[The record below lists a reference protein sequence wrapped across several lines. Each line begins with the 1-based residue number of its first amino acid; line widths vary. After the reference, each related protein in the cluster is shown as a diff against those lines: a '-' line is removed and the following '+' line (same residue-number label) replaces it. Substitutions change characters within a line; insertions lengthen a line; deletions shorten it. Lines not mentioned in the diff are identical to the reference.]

1 MKTAKEFV
9 AFERTIL
16 RTEDVLLGME
26 RAMSELT
33 EMYLVLRF
41 HLSFFVIYVVS
52 VVVGVERGRTYSLQ
66 VSLEKLPLLA
76 RQFERLPIAEGEW
89 LAQPTKIKF

>member
-1 MKTAKEFV
+1 VKTAKEFV

-33 EMYLVLRF
+33 EMYLVLVS
-41 HLSFFVIYVVS
+41 SFIFLLFTLCLWLLACP
-52 VVVGVERGRTYSLQ
+52 GRTHC
-66 VSLEKLPLLA
+66 
-76 RQFERLPIAEGEW
+76 R
-89 LAQPTKIKF
+89 

>member
-33 EMYLVLRF
+33 EMYLVLAGFIFCYSRRVW
-41 HLSFFVIYVVS
+41 LLAWNVS
-52 VVVGVERGRTYSLQ
+52 RTYSLQ

>member
-1 MKTAKEFV
+1 
-9 AFERTIL
+9 
-16 RTEDVLLGME
+16 
-26 RAMSELT
+26 
-33 EMYLVLRF
+33 
-41 HLSFFVIYVVS
+41 VS

>member
-1 MKTAKEFV
+1 
-9 AFERTIL
+9 
-16 RTEDVLLGME
+16 LL
-26 RAMSELT
+26 AWN
-33 EMYLVLRF
+33 
-41 HLSFFVIYVVS
+41 VS
-52 VVVGVERGRTYSLQ
+52 RTYSLQ